1 MFPQLYELI
10 CIYTYNIYRCL
21 KKQIKENA
29 DQTSIMY
36 QMNIHTIFF

>member
-29 DQTSIMY
+29 DFPIKLLSCIR
-36 QMNIHTIFF
+36 